1 MLSVASNFPD
11 VARAFAGLENDI
23 RTKAMASALN
33 KTVDQGRTLLSRE
46 ITARYVVSS
55 AYVKQRLRVRGAS
68 ARAGQLRLEAS
79 LIGGDGKARSANVI
93 AFVEKRT
100 SLAQAKKRRNA
111 GTLNQLHLKIK
122 RGSAAKPL
130 KGAFIGNKGR
140 TVFERVPGTLMKDK
154 HSEKIQPVQTIDVP
168 QMFNTRRINAPV
180 VAFIKRRFPELFERE
195 ARYYT
200 DRFNASR

>member
-140 TVFERVPGTLMKDK
+140 TVFERVGKARLPIK
-154 HSEKIQPVQTIDVP
+154 PVQTIDVG
-168 QMFNTRRINAPV
+168 QMMMSRAV
-180 VAFIKRRFPELFERE
+180 YAKVEAFALKKFPELFERE
-195 ARYYT
+195 VVFFTAKALAR
-200 DRFNASR
+200 